1 LAEIIF
7 KRKALLSGSL
17 MAEVYITRVG
27 KCLPNDPVSN
37 DEMEDFLGKVNNTA
51 SRARRIVLR
60 NNGIKSRYYALDKEG
75 NITHNNAQL
84 TAEAVESL
92 FDGDFGTQDL
102 EVLSCGTSTADHLL
116 PSHAS
121 MVHGLLKNK
130 SIELNSSSGV
140 CCAGMSALKY
150 GYLSVKSGSSN
161 NAVCTGSER
170 VSTWMLAEKFD
181 KEVINLENLEEQPIL
196 AFKKDFLRW
205 MLSDG
210 AGAFLLEN
218 QPRGAV
224 SLKMEWMEAFSYA
237 FELEA
242 CMYAGGDKQEDGSIK
257 PWSEYSPEQWLTESV
272 FAIKQD
278 VKILDKYILVKGA
291 ESMKATL
298 DKHGI
303 TPEDIDYFLPH
314 VSSHYFVDGLYQ
326 ELKLAGIEVP
336 MEKWFMNLAK
346 VGNVGAASIYLM
358 LEELFHSGKL
368 KDGETILLSVPES
381 GRFSYAYALLTVKCL

>member
-7 KRKALLSGSL
+7 KRKALLRGSL
-17 MAEVYITRVG
+17 MGEVYITRIG
-27 KCLPNDPVSN
+27 KFLPNDPISN
-37 DEMEDFLGKVNNTA
+37 EEMEDYLGKVNNTA

-60 NNGIKSRYYALDKEG
+60 NNGIKLRYYAIDKAG
-75 NITHNNAQL
+75 KVTHNNAQL
-84 TAEAVESL
+84 TSAAVDSL
-92 FDGDFGTQDL
+92 FDAEFGVQDL
-102 EVLSCGTSTADHLL
+102 EVLSCGTSTTDQLL

-150 GYLSVKSGSSN
+150 GYLSVKSGSSK

-181 KEVINLENLEEQPIL
+181 LEVENLEKLEEQPIL
-196 AFKKDFLRW
+196 AFKKDFLRF

-218 QPRGAV
+218 APRGQV

-242 CMYAGGDKQEDGSIK
+242 CMYAGGDKLEDGSIK
-257 PWSEYSPEQWLTESV
+257 PWSEYSPQEWINQSI
-272 FAIKQD
+272 FSIKQD
-278 VKILDKYILVKGA
+278 VKILDKNILLKGA
-291 ESMKATL
+291 ESMKTAL
-298 DKHGI
+298 HKHGL
-303 TPEDIDYFLPH
+303 TPDDLDYFLPH
-314 VSSHYFVDGLYQ
+314 VSSHYFVEGLYQ
-326 ELKLAGIEVP
+326 ELKNAGIEVP

-368 KDGETILLSVPES
+368 KEGERILLSVPES
-381 GRFSYAYALLTVKCL
+381 GRFSFAYALLTVKCL